1 MKKHLLEISHKK
13 MQLNLAY
20 FSHSGSEKYI
30 LFIHGLGCAKN
41 DYFAAVE
48 HAGLKNFSLLGL
60 DFPGCG
66 QSPYPAMARF
76 GIDDLVAITKQF
88 FDKINLEKVILV
100 GHSMGGLVG
109 LLLAEKYPERIKA
122 FINIEGNLAGSDC
135 FFSRKVAGIERDVF
149 IKTTFQKYIHRV
161 KINKNKGLQEHA
173 KILQKYA
180 RAEAMRDVCP
190 SLVSYSEQGG
200 LLKRFLDLKLP
211 IQFIY
216 GSQNRE
222 LPYLPVLKD
231 AHCSIN
237 EIENS
242 GHFPFYD
249 TPQEF
254 YKVIAD
260 FINLID

>member
-1 MKKHLLEISHKK
+1 MKNSLIRISH
-13 MQLNLAY
+13 QEINLDLSY
-20 FSHSGSEKYI
+20 FLHSGSERTI
-30 LFIHGLGCAKN
+30 LLLHGLGCAKN
-41 DYFAAVE
+41 DYLGAVE
-48 HAGLKNFSLLGL
+48 HDAIKTFSIVGL

-66 QSPYPAMARF
+66 QSPYPHNAHF
-76 GIDDLVAITKQF
+76 GIDDLVEITRLVLEQL
-88 FDKINLEKVILV
+88 NLKKVVLA

-109 LLLAEKYPERIKA
+109 LLLAEKYPEKFSA

-135 FFSRKVAGIERDVF
+135 FFSRKVAGIERAVF

-161 KINKNKGLQEHA
+161 KINKNTGLQEHA

-180 RAEAMRDVCP
+180 SAAAMRDVCP

-200 LLKRFLDLKLP
+200 LLKRFLDLKIP

-231 AHCSIN
+231 AHCPIN

-249 TPQEF
+249 NPQEF
-254 YKVIAD
+254 YKVIVD